1 MSAAHDDRLAA
12 LAALAEPLRRNLY
25 LRVAGARDAVSR
37 DEAAAALGV
46 SRSVAAF
53 HLDKLAE
60 LGLLDVEYRRP
71 PGRGGPGAGRPAKL
85 YRRSHGEVAFTVPER
100 HYDLAASILAS
111 AVADAQEQ
119 DVPLEQALQAA
130 SRRCGRGLAAPP
142 TGAAEP
148 RSEVQVLGRVAEV
161 LSAHGYEPC
170 REEDRITLENCPFH
184 ALAEQHRALVCGM
197 NLGVIEGI
205 LEGAGATEV
214 EASLDP
220 APGRCCV
227 TMRVG

>member
-1 MSAAHDDRLAA
+1 MTVAHDDRLAA

-25 LRVAGARDAVSR
+25 LYVTGAPDAVSR
-37 DEAAAALGV
+37 EDAAGALGV

-111 AVADAQEQ
+111 AVAVAQEQ
-119 DVPLEQALQAA
+119 DVPLDQALQAA
-130 SRRCGRGLAAPP
+130 SRRCGRDLGAPP
-142 TGAAEP
+142 PG
-148 RSEVQVLGRVAEV
+148 VAEV
-161 LSAHGYEPC
+161 LAAQGYEPC
-170 REEDRITLENCPFH
+170 RDGDRITLENCPFH

-220 APGRCCV
+220 APGRCC
-227 TMRVG
+227 

>member
-37 DEAAAALGV
+37 GEAAAAPGG
-46 SRSVAAF
+46 SPAGGAF

-85 YRRSHGEVAFTVPER
+85 YRRSHGEGAFTVPER
-100 HYDLAASILAS
+100 HSHLAASILAS

-130 SRRCGRGLAAPP
+130 SRRC
-142 TGAAEP
+142 
-148 RSEVQVLGRVAEV
+148 
-161 LSAHGYEPC
+161 
-170 REEDRITLENCPFH
+170 
-184 ALAEQHRALVCGM
+184 
-197 NLGVIEGI
+197 
-205 LEGAGATEV
+205 
-214 EASLDP
+214 
-220 APGRCCV
+220 
-227 TMRVG
+227 

>member
-1 MSAAHDDRLAA
+1 MSVAHDDGLAA

-25 LRVAGARDAVSR
+25 LHVAGAPDAVSR
-37 DEAAAALGV
+37 EDAAAALGV

-85 YRRSHGEVAFTVPER
+85 YRRSRGEVAFTVPER
-100 HYDLAASILAS
+100 HYDLAASILAA
-111 AVADAQEQ
+111 AVADAQER
-119 DVPLEQALQAA
+119 DVPLDEAVQAA
-130 SRRCGRGLAAPP
+130 SRRCGRDLGAPAP
-142 TGAAEP
+142 DAAEP
-148 RSEVQVLGRVAEV
+148 RSDVQALGRVAEV
-161 LSAHGYEPC
+161 LTAHGYAPC
-170 REEDRITLENCPFH
+170 REGDYITLENCPFH

-214 EASLDP
+214 EASLSP

>member
-1 MSAAHDDRLAA
+1 MSVAHDDRLAA
-12 LAALAEPLRRNLY
+12 LAALAEPLRRSLY
-25 LRVAGARDAVSR
+25 LHVTGAPDAVSR
-37 DEAAAALGV
+37 EDAAAALGV

-85 YRRSHGEVAFTVPER
+85 YRRSGGEVAFTVPER
-100 HYDLAASILAS
+100 HYDLAASILAA

-119 DVPLEQALQAA
+119 DVPLDQALLAA
-130 SRRCGRGLAAPP
+130 SRRRGHDLGAPP
-142 TGAAEP
+142 TETAEQ
-148 RSEVQVLGRVAEV
+148 RSDVQALGRVAEV
-161 LSAHGYEPC
+161 LTAQGYEPC
-170 REEDRITLENCPFH
+170 REGDRITLENCPFH
-184 ALAEQHRALVCGM
+184 ALAQQHRALVCGM